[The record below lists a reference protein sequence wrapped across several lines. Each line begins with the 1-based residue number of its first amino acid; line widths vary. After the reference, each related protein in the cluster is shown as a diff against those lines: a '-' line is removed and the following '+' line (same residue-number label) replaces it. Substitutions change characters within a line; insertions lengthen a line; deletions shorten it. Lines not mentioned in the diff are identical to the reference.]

1 MLQDFD
7 PQRENAFFQLF
18 REFYDLEKSVVRQH
32 DPANYTLDRLR
43 PLAEL
48 AGHPEEGLK
57 LVHVAGTK
65 GKGTTSFY
73 TAALITAAGHRCG
86 VFSSPHLDTVRER
99 FQVDGQLADLEEL
112 EELAIPLCRKVRQ
125 ANLKPSLFE
134 LFTVLALQY
143 FQKKGVD
150 YAVLE
155 TGIGGRVDSTNY
167 PRRKEL
173 AIITP
178 LSYDHTALLG
188 SDIRQIAAE
197 KAGILR
203 ENTPVLLG
211 RQPYAAGEEVVL
223 AEAAR
228 LHAPVHRPGEDA
240 PASTW
245 LPPATPPF
253 LQENFQCAWT
263 AVELLGMV
271 PQRSLF
277 RPPRLR
283 ARFECIRENP
293 PVILDAA
300 HNGDSARRLREA
312 LTTLYPRTHFLCILG
327 SVPGKDVA
335 GIVEGLKGL
344 DAEYILTN
352 PQTPRGSALPQ
363 LVQAAREAGLVI
375 REVIPAL
382 ERADQLPDNLP
393 LLFTGSFFTALIG
406 EQLFH
411 APRNTP

>member
-18 REFYDLEKSVVRQH
+18 REFYDLEKSVAQQH

-43 PLAEL
+43 PLAQL

-65 GKGTTSFY
+65 GKGTTSYY

-99 FQVDGQLADLEEL
+99 FQIDGELASLEEL
-112 EELAIPLCRKVRQ
+112 EALAIPLCEKVRQ
-125 ANLKPSLFE
+125 AGLKPSLFE

-143 FQKKGVD
+143 FHRKGAE

-167 PRRKEL
+167 PVRKEL

-203 ENTPVLLG
+203 EKTPVLLS
-211 RQPYAAGEEVVL
+211 RQPYAAGEAVIV
-223 AEAAR
+223 AEARR
-228 LHAPVHRPGEDA
+228 LHAPLFRPGQNA
-240 PASTW
+240 PVSTW
-245 LPPATPPF
+245 LPSATPPF
-253 LQENFQCAWT
+253 LRENFQCAWS
-263 AVELLGMV
+263 AVEHLGLV
-271 PQRSLF
+271 PEKSRF

-283 ARFECIRENP
+283 ARFECIRETP

-300 HNGDSARRLREA
+300 HNGDSARRLKEA
-312 LTTLYPRTHFLCILG
+312 VATLYPHTHFLCVLG
-327 SVPGKDVA
+327 CVPGKDVT
-335 GIVEGLKGL
+335 GIVEGLKGM
-344 DAEYILTN
+344 DAEYILTS

-363 LVQAAREAGLVI
+363 LVQAAQEAGLPI
-375 REVIPAL
+375 REIIPSL
-382 ERADQLPDNLP
+382 DRPEQLPSHTP

-406 EQLFH
+406 EQFFH
-411 APRNTP
+411 TP